1 MLFYVVGYKHQVQ
14 VQPIWK
20 VDVGFGSNV
29 PSLWLRAGKT
39 TK

>member
-20 VDVGFGSNV
+20 VDVGFGCNV
-29 PSLWLRAGKT
+29 PFTVASCW
-39 TK
+39 